1 MGPTLFL
8 LFYALTDFDIL
19 VQERG
24 EKIWR
29 LDERKNEKAW

>member
-1 MGPTLFL
+1 MGSLSFL
-8 LFYALTDFDIL
+8 LLYALTDFDIL

-29 LDERKNEKAW
+29 LDERKNEKA